1 MKVAESVTGT
11 GRLRP
16 LSPVGLGCARY
27 AGLAYFQQE
36 FCWVSPFPEPMSLIP
51 RWRYMTDE
59 AKALTKRTAVSAL
72 VVLVVLLVFRA
83 LVPWVLVAVV
93 AWWIWKAVR
102 R

>member
-1 MKVAESVTGT
+1 MRALGT
-11 GRLRP
+11 P
-16 LSPVGLGCARY
+16 
-27 AGLAYFQQE
+27 
-36 FCWVSPFPEPMSLIP
+36 PMSLIP

-93 AWWIWKAVR
+93 TWWIWRAVR